1 MLDLNLE
8 SFLSPVEDK
17 ELNQYRILAQLKNY
31 SELFRKNKL
40 YPSFAQLNQINNL
53 LNSLLA
59 KNTIISVPGS
69 IKKTS
74 SVKKAGINILNE
86 SSENEDTS
94 DSTDIIKW
102 AKPLVDSLLAEGQVI
117 HEFVHGNIRIES
129 IKPGPSYKD
138 EGYLILP
145 DYNNLLLLLVEY
157 QSSLFDSNNKPV
169 RSLKTKLVTQIS
181 IRHNETSIKELGLNL
196 IDKFGSLINP
206 DVFMCKI
213 DLDLPFRET
222 LFPIIKKKL
231 LTVLTKNSSKRY
243 YL

>member
-1 MLDLNLE
+1 MLNLNLE
-8 SFLSPVEDK
+8 SFLSPAEDK

-53 LNSLLA
+53 LNSLLPQDPILTA
-59 KNTIISVPGS
+59 PGS
-69 IKKTS
+69 IRKSS

-86 SSENEDTS
+86 SCDNEDTS
-94 DSTDIIKW
+94 DTTDIVKW
-102 AKPLVDSLLAEGQVI
+102 AKPLIDSLMAEGQII
-117 HEFVHGNIRIES
+117 HEFVHSNIRIKAINPE
-129 IKPGPSYKD
+129 PSYKN
-138 EGYLILP
+138 EGYLIIP
-145 DYNNLLLLLVEY
+145 DYNNLLLFIIEY

-169 RSLKTKLVTQIS
+169 RSLKTKLLTQIS

-196 IDKFGSLINP
+196 IDRYGSLVNP

-213 DLDLPFRET
+213 ELDLPFRET
-222 LFPIIKKKL
+222 LFPIIKSKL
-231 LTVLTKNSSKRY
+231 LSILTRNSGKRY

>member
-94 DSTDIIKW
+94 DIIKW

-117 HEFVHGNIRIES
+117 HEFVHSNIRIES
-129 IKPGPSYKD
+129 MKPGPSYKN
-138 EGYLILP
+138 EGYLIIP
-145 DYNNLLLLLVEY
+145 DYNNFLLLLIEY

-181 IRHNETSIKELGLNL
+181 IRHNETSITELGLNL

-222 LFPIIKKKL
+222 LFPIIKSKL

>member
-59 KNTIISVPGS
+59 NNTIISVPGS

-102 AKPLVDSLLAEGQVI
+102 AKPLVD
-117 HEFVHGNIRIES
+117 
-129 IKPGPSYKD
+129 
-138 EGYLILP
+138 
-145 DYNNLLLLLVEY
+145 
-157 QSSLFDSNNKPV
+157 
-169 RSLKTKLVTQIS
+169 
-181 IRHNETSIKELGLNL
+181 
-196 IDKFGSLINP
+196 
-206 DVFMCKI
+206 
-213 DLDLPFRET
+213 
-222 LFPIIKKKL
+222 
-231 LTVLTKNSSKRY
+231 
-243 YL
+243 

>member
-53 LNSLLA
+53 LNSLLS
-59 KNTIISVPGS
+59 KHTILSVSGS

-86 SSENEDTS
+86 SSENEDPS
-94 DSTDIIKW
+94 DSTEIIKW
-102 AKPLVDSLLAEGQVI
+102 AKPLVDSLLREGQVI

-138 EGYLILP
+138 EGYLIIP
-145 DYNNLLLLLVEY
+145 DYNNLLLLLIEY
-157 QSSLFDSNNKPV
+157 QSSLFDSNNRPV
-169 RSLKTKLVTQIS
+169 RSLKTKLLTQIS
-181 IRHNETSIKELGLNL
+181 IRHNQKSITELGLNL
-196 IDKFGSLINP
+196 IDQHGSLVNP
-206 DVFMCKI
+206 DVFICKI
-213 DLDLPFRET
+213 ELELPFRET
-222 LFPIIKKKL
+222 LFPIIKSKL
-231 LTVLTKNSSKRY
+231 LTILTKNSSKRY

>member
-117 HEFVHGNIRIES
+117 HEFVHGIIRIES
-129 IKPGPSYKD
+129 IRPGPSYKD

-169 RSLKTKLVTQIS
+169 RSLKTKLIKQIS
-181 IRHNETSIKELGLNL
+181 IRHNETSITELGLNL
-196 IDKFGSLINP
+196 INNYGSLVNP
-206 DVFMCKI
+206 DVFICKI
-213 DLDLPFRET
+213 ELDLPFRET
-222 LFPIIKKKL
+222 LFPIIKSKL
-231 LTVLTKNSSKRY
+231 LTILTGYSGRKY

>member
-138 EGYLILP
+138 EGYLIIP
-145 DYNNLLLLLVEY
+145 DYNNLLLLLIEY

-181 IRHNETSIKELGLNL
+181 IRHNETSITELGLNL
-196 IDKFGSLINP
+196 IDKFGSLVNP